1 MGHKVFE
8 APKVINFPK
17 IPNFP
22 KTPNLPKTPKFPIIP
37 IEDGKAPGAAL
48 SAATG
53 ALWWGRRVG
62 LETGFD
68 GGCLCL
74 VTGFLEEGEHVFLV
88 GLDSGLVEGVD
99 IKEVT

>member
-17 IPNFP
+17 IPKSP
-22 KTPNLPKTPKFPIIP
+22 KIPIIP

-48 SAATG
+48 GAATG